1 MLVLL
6 SLYSLEIYA
15 EKNPAKGEFFKSEF
29 VQHLR
34 RALNRADLLSR
45 AYDREFQ
52 SSILDSTLRSNERCI
67 NAMDDLAPV
76 DFKPE
81 PSSVDLSN
89 CSLESPPKADESLP
103 KCSTP
108 CISSNSSTL
117 SIFMN
122 RTKLGKSGVSRLSF
136 NFLKLLFFFSYS
148 ICIGLS
154 G

>member
-52 SSILDSTLRSNERCI
+52 SSILDSTLSSNERCI

-89 CSLESPPKADESLP
+89 CSLESPPKADESPP

-117 SIFMN
+117 S
-122 RTKLGKSGVSRLSF
+122 SPASS
-136 NFLKLLFFFSYS
+136 S
-148 ICIGLS
+148 
-154 G
+154 

>member
-1 MLVLL
+1 MAGLYLCRGLTREPKLPKPCMLVLL

-15 EKNPAKGEFFKSEF
+15 EKNPVEGEFFKCEF

-34 RALNRADLLSR
+34 KALNRADLLSR

-89 CSLESPPKADESLP
+89 CSLESPPKADESPP

-117 SIFMN
+117 S
-122 RTKLGKSGVSRLSF
+122 SPASS
-136 NFLKLLFFFSYS
+136 S
-148 ICIGLS
+148 
-154 G
+154 